1 MVVLCKALGP
11 VFLLKKQ
18 NKTEFGLKMSC
29 EERKGSERKLAS
41 EAWADS
47 Q

>member
-11 VFLLKKQ
+11 VFLLKKK
-18 NKTEFGLKMSC
+18 KTEFGPKMSC
-29 EERKGSERKLAS
+29 EERKGSGRKLAS